1 MQQMSNVTAGTT
13 TGETRG
19 AGGSYRFR
27 FHGTGNAF
35 FALIL
40 KNLLI
45 TLVTCGIYAA
55 WAKTERRKFIW
66 QNTEFH
72 GQRLLYRGTGEELFI
87 GYLKVAG
94 GYAVFVGL
102 PMIAKVFS
110 EVAYYVLQ
118 GVLVLGILFLI
129 PFAVYWSRAY
139 LLSRTSWRGVSFSL
153 QPGAKEFAK
162 AFIVGYLLTLVTLGL
177 YAPIWINRM
186 YTISMN
192 RTSFGNMPFRY
203 DGRDGEV
210 WKMTLKGW
218 LLSLVTLGIYYPW
231 FLAELGRYRA
241 EHTYL
246 GGARARSTLEGAELF
261 KLTLIYVF
269 GTTLTLGL
277 AFPWIVC
284 YALDTVLQRMT
295 FEGEIDFAQISKA
308 PAVGNAV
315 GDGLADAMDLGLSL

>member
-1 MQQMSNVTAGTT
+1 M
-13 TGETRG
+13 
-19 AGGSYRFR
+19 
-27 FHGTGNAF
+27 
-35 FALIL
+35 
-40 KNLLI
+40 
-45 TLVTCGIYAA
+45 
-55 WAKTERRKFIW
+55 
-66 QNTEFH
+66 
-72 GQRLLYRGTGEELFI
+72 
-87 GYLKVAG
+87 
-94 GYAVFVGL
+94 
-102 PMIAKVFS
+102 
-110 EVAYYVLQ
+110 
-118 GVLVLGILFLI
+118 
-129 PFAVYWSRAY
+129 
-139 LLSRTSWRGVSFSL
+139 
-153 QPGAKEFAK
+153 
-162 AFIVGYLLTLVTLGL
+162 
-177 YAPIWINRM
+177 
-186 YTISMN
+186 
-192 RTSFGNMPFRY
+192 
-203 DGRDGEV
+203 
-210 WKMTLKGW
+210 KGW

>member
-1 MQQMSNVTAGTT
+1 MEQLNDVAGGTVN
-13 TGETRG
+13 GETRG
-19 AGGSYRFR
+19 ASGSYRFR

-87 GYLKVAG
+87 GYLKVAA

-102 PMIAKVFS
+102 PIIVKLFS
-110 EVAYYVLQ
+110 EVASYVVQ
-118 GVLVLGILFLI
+118 GVLVLGLLFLI

-153 QPGAKEFAK
+153 QPGAREFAR
-162 AFIVGYLLTLVTLGL
+162 AFIVGYLLTLVTLGF

-186 YTISMN
+186 HTISMN

-203 DGRDGEV
+203 DGGDREV
-210 WKMTLKGW
+210 WKMTMKGW
-218 LLSLVTLGIYYPW
+218 LLSLVTFGIYYPW
-231 FLAELGRYRA
+231 FLAEIGRYRA

-261 KLTLIYVF
+261 KLTLIYIF
-269 GTTLTLGL
+269 GTTFTLGL

-284 YALDTVLQRMT
+284 YGLDTVLQRMS